1 MQGLSLALFV
11 FAFLG
16 NLFYVSSI
24 LTSPVLYSPPQTDPP
39 SSPALS
45 NATSLPS
52 PLLAADAQPKT
63 GWSSPAGRNFLRE
76 SLPYLLGSGGTL
88 IFDIIIVSQGMYYK
102 RRERQLEEG
111 VDEEEEEEEEVREAE
126 QEPLLKSAEACQ

>member
-1 MQGLSLALFV
+1 M
-11 FAFLG
+11 
-16 NLFYVSSI
+16 
-24 LTSPVLYSPPQTDPP
+24 
-39 SSPALS
+39 
-45 NATSLPS
+45 
-52 PLLAADAQPKT
+52 
-63 GWSSPAGRNFLRE
+63 RE

-126 QEPLLKSAEACQ
+126 QEPLLKGAEACQ